1 MSADW
6 PKKRAC
12 SDNYR
17 FFIHR
22 VPWTCSGYTTASN
35 SVKLFPK
42 SVNNTYQSHTMRL
55 CRQEIKENWNVGWR
69 WKNIRHFCSSTDSR
83 KTLSNH
89 HGVNKTAKNF
99 RLNGLEKKKIAK
111 TYTSLIVVDVP
122 YNRDSGGIH
131 LMGRRALKLGNG
143 KDIWKEQCYEN
154 WNNIQL
160 NIIFRRTYSRGSTK

>member
-22 VPWTCSGYTTASN
+22 VPWTSSGYTTASN

-55 CRQEIKENWNVGWR
+55 CRQKIKEN
-69 WKNIRHFCSSTDSR
+69 
-83 KTLSNH
+83 
-89 HGVNKTAKNF
+89 
-99 RLNGLEKKKIAK
+99 
-111 TYTSLIVVDVP
+111 
-122 YNRDSGGIH
+122 
-131 LMGRRALKLGNG
+131 
-143 KDIWKEQCYEN
+143 
-154 WNNIQL
+154 
-160 NIIFRRTYSRGSTK
+160 